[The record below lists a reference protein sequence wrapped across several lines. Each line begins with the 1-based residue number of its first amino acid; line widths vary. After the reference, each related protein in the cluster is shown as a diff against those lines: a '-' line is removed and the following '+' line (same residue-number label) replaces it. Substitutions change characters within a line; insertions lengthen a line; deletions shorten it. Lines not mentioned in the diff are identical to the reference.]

1 MDGWEKIAF
10 EILDQK
16 REKKSDDSEYISR
29 NITPSQYTRSWPSS
43 ASSIYNTKQN
53 KLSLIDKENIKPM
66 YSKLDPKNLWKLSS
80 GVLIEKKEE
89 FALKCNYEQYC
100 ASTLNSPD
108 G

>member
-16 REKKSDDSEYISR
+16 REKKSNDSEYISR
-29 NITPSQYTRSWPSS
+29 NTTPNQYTRSRPSS
-43 ASSIYNTKQN
+43 ASSTYNTKQN
-53 KLSLIDKENIKPM
+53 KLSPVDKENIKLI
-66 YSKLDPKNLWKLSS
+66 YSKLDPTKLWKLFS
-80 GVLIEKKEE
+80 GVLVEKKEE
-89 FALKCNYEQYC
+89 FALKFNFEQYC